1 MKDARAKMASSAP
14 DAETLEQKNTESRD
28 EDDTDKNLPVTG
40 CKAKRGRKP
49 SAKDSAIN
57 R

>member
-1 MKDARAKMASSAP
+1 MKDARAKMATSAP
-14 DAETLEQKNTESRD
+14 EAETLEQKNTESRD
-28 EDDTDKNLPVTG
+28 EEDTDKNLPVTG

-49 SAKDSAIN
+49 AAKDSAIN